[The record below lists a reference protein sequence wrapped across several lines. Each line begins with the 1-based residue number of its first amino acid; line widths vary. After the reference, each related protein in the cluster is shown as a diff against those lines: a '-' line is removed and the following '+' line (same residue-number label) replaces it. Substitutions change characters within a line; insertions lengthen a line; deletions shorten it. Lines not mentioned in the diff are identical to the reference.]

1 MLSRL
6 LLLTFFCSMTA
17 GCYVLTLG
25 YHQVALLSTR
35 QDLDEVVNASE
46 TSVQLREK
54 LQLVVDILTFAR
66 QQQLAVDDAYSK
78 YIEVDRQA
86 ISYVVFAAETDK
98 LKLVQWW
105 YPIVGDL
112 PYRGYFDVDSRDQHA
127 EKLGQQGYDV
137 WLSDVDAYSSLGWF
151 SDPVYSTML
160 DRRLSSL
167 AHLLFHELVHRTY
180 WLKDHSDF
188 NESIAEFIAYLM
200 TSDYLLARNK
210 PQEADYYRQRWRDRQ
225 LYESWLSSLRSD
237 LEQLYA
243 KAHQPADKEK
253 LFDKHLN
260 NRPEFKAVDFIGNRP
275 WNNARVLVS
284 KMYNIDLEKFSSVY
298 SCLTQRQNFPT
309 TGSFLTFL
317 EQQDLTD
324 EPLTKFYRLCE

>member
-1 MLSRL
+1 MVSRL
-6 LLLTFFCSMTA
+6 LLFIVLSTMTA

-35 QDLDEVVNASE
+35 QDLAEVVKDNE
-46 TSVQLREK
+46 TSAQLREK
-54 LQLVVDILTFAR
+54 LQLVVDILSFAK
-66 QQQLAVDDAYSK
+66 QQQLTVDDAYSK

-86 ISYVVFAAETDK
+86 ISYVVFAAETDR

-112 PYRGYFDVDSRDQHA
+112 PYRGYFDVASRDQHA
-127 EKLGQQGYDV
+127 EELAKQGYDV

-188 NESIAEFIAYLM
+188 NESIAEFVAYLM
-200 TSDYLLARNK
+200 TGDYLLARNQ
-210 PQEADYYRQRWRDRQ
+210 PQEIDYYRQRWRDRK
-225 LYESWLSSLRSD
+225 LYELWLSSLRDD
-237 LEQLYA
+237 LEQLYSGN
-243 KAHQPADKEK
+243 HQPDDKKK
-253 LFDKHLN
+253 LFTKHLD
-260 NRPEFKAVDFIGNRP
+260 NRPQFKAVDFIGNRP

-284 KMYNIDLEKFSSVY
+284 KMYNIDLKKFSRVY

-309 TGSFLTFL
+309 TGSFLAFL

-324 EPLTKFYRLCE
+324 EPFGKFYRLCE

>member
-6 LLLTFFCSMTA
+6 LLFALLSMVTTS
-17 GCYVLTLG
+17 CYVLTLG

-35 QDLDEVVNASE
+35 QDLTEVVNSSD
-46 TSVQLREK
+46 TSTQLREK
-54 LQLVVDILTFAR
+54 LQLVVDILDFAKH
-66 QQQLAVDDAYSK
+66 QQLAVDDAYSK

-86 ISYVVFAAETDK
+86 ISYVVFAAETDR

-112 PYRGYFDVDSRDQHA
+112 PYRGYFDVVSRDQHA
-127 EKLGQQGYDV
+127 EKLAEQGYDV

-188 NESIAEFIAYLM
+188 NESIAEFVAYLM
-200 TSDYLLARNK
+200 TSDYLLARNL
-210 PQEADYYRQRWRDRQ
+210 PNEADYYRQRWRDRKQYQ
-225 LYESWLSSLRSD
+225 LWLSSLRDD
-237 LEQLYA
+237 LQQLYSG
-243 KAHQPADKEK
+243 KHQPDDRKK
-253 LFDKHLN
+253 LFNKHLN
-260 NRPEFKAVDFIGNRP
+260 NRPQFEAVDFIGNRP

-284 KMYNIDLEKFSSVY
+284 KMYNIDLKKFSRVY

-309 TGSFLTFL
+309 TGSFLAFL

>member
-1 MLSRL
+1 MINRL
-6 LLLTFFCSMTA
+6 LSVIFLWSVTTS
-17 GCYVLTLG
+17 CYVLTLG
-25 YHQVALLSTR
+25 YHQVALLSSR
-35 QDLDEVVNASE
+35 QDVDEIVNDHE
-46 TSVQLREK
+46 TSAQLRQK
-54 LQLVVDILTFAR
+54 LQLVIDILDFAR

-78 YIEVDRQA
+78 YIEIDRQA
-86 ISYVVFAAETDK
+86 ISYVVFAAETDQ
-98 LKLVQWW
+98 LTLVQWW
-105 YPIVGDL
+105 YPIVGEL
-112 PYRGYFDVDSRDQHA
+112 PYRGYFDVESRDQHA
-127 EKLGQQGYDV
+127 KKLTDKGYDV

-200 TSDYLLARNK
+200 TSDYLLARHK
-210 PQEADYYRQRWRDRQ
+210 APEADYYRQRWRDRQ
-225 LYESWLSSLRSD
+225 LYESWLSSLRGD

-243 KAHQPADKEK
+243 DQHLPADKK
-253 LFDKHLN
+253 KIFDKHLN
-260 NRPEFKAVDFIGNRP
+260 NRPQFKAVDFIGNRP

-284 KMYNIDLEKFSSVY
+284 KMYNIDLDKFSRVY

-309 TGSFLTFL
+309 AGSFLAFL
-317 EQQDLTD
+317 EQQDLKD
-324 EPLTKFYRLCE
+324 QPLTKFYRLCE

>member
-1 MLSRL
+1 MLNRL
-6 LLLTFFCSMTA
+6 IAIIFLLITTT
-17 GCYVLTLG
+17 GCYVLTLA

-35 QDLDEVVNASE
+35 QELTDVVNDNE
-46 TSVQLREK
+46 TLPALRDK
-54 LQLVVDILTFAR
+54 LQLVVDILAFAD

-86 ISYVVFAAETDK
+86 ISYVVFAAHADK

-112 PYRGYFDVDSRDQHA
+112 PYRGYFDLVSRDQHA
-127 EKLGQQGYDV
+127 EQLRGQGYDV

-160 DRRLSSL
+160 NRRLSSL

-200 TSDYLLARNK
+200 TSDYLLARNQ
-210 PQEADYYRQRWRDRQ
+210 PQEADYYRQRWLDRQ
-225 LYESWLSSLRSD
+225 RYQSWLSSLRSD
-237 LEQLYA
+237 LQRLYTD
-243 KAHQPADKEK
+243 KHQRSDKEK
-253 LFDKHLN
+253 LFTKHLN
-260 NRPEFKAVDFIGNRP
+260 NRPKFKAVDFIGNRP

-284 KMYNIDLEKFSSVY
+284 KMYNIDLDKFSRVY

-309 TGSFLTFL
+309 TGSFLLFL
-317 EQQDLTD
+317 EQQDLTG